1 MPITRTARRS
11 LRSMLSRN
19 ATPRA
24 SANHL
29 FKFKQVSRAARAATS
44 IHARADTRIHTYTR
58 KPTRMQHRRERPT
71 PRRQTHPPETP
82 QTHLHPPVAPR
93 ASLPKLQTI
102 LPSVPRAWRHPN
114 RSPRFA
120 NPHHPPYY
128 SPVSSG
134 LTSRSPSPS
143 AFSLSSLTVAAL
155 SYTTRLDPTVPIPA
169 RHPRPPTYNSYVPE
183 RPSSYLQNHPLHSR
197 ARRTILLIL
206 HLPPPPSP

>member
-1 MPITRTARRS
+1 V
-11 LRSMLSRN
+11 RN
-19 ATPRA
+19 CEHPRA
-24 SANHL
+24 R
-29 FKFKQVSRAARAATS
+29 VSV
-44 IHARADTRIHTYTR
+44 DTYTR

-82 QTHLHPPVAPR
+82 QTHLHPRRVPLSPPQ
-93 ASLPKLQTI
+93 ASNPS
-102 LPSVPRAWRHPN
+102 PSVPRACRHPN

-128 SPVSSG
+128 SPVSSN
-134 LTSRSPSPS
+134 LSSFSPS

-155 SYTTRLDPTVPIPA
+155 LYHSSRPDRSYPRAPPRLL
-169 RHPRPPTYNSYVPE
+169 TYNSYVPE

-206 HLPPPPSP
+206 LLLFLFLLLRGG